1 VTVTGTGE
9 PGATITVK
17 VGDQTQTAV
26 VGQDGTWTVTFNEVP
41 AGMTTI
47 EAGDGMST
55 TSINITVDEQTV
67 APEDDLVLTGGCA
80 QGAGGPAHSALWLIA
95 LGGLAVIRRRKR
107 A

>member
-1 VTVTGTGE
+1 
-9 PGATITVK
+9 
-17 VGDQTQTAV
+17 
-26 VGQDGTWTVTFNEVP
+26 
-41 AGMTTI
+41 
-47 EAGDGMST
+47 MST